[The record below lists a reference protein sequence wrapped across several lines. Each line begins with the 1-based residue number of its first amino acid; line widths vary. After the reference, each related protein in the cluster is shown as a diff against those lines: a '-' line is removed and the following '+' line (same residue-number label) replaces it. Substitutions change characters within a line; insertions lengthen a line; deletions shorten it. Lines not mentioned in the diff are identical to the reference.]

1 MATTRLY
8 RTQGAGNRT
17 KWTWSSWVKLAT
29 QSNDVSY
36 WGQTLVCGYKAS
48 DNYTELSL
56 QNTGYMDFV
65 NVTNGSTDARL
76 VTNRVFRDPTAWMHI
91 VAVWDSSNGTAGDRM
106 KIYVNGVEE
115 TSFSTDTNPS
125 SGLESFINK
134 STHDIEIGSRAGG
147 ANYFNGAMAHTHFCD
162 GYAYAASD
170 FGETDATSGIW
181 IPKSGPSVAYGTN
194 GYFLKYASGAT
205 GTDSSGESNTMTV
218 AGTITS
224 LKDNPENN
232 FCTLNPLDANSYSS
246 NSIKYT
252 EVMNTVVAGGNNWKS
267 TMSTMAVT
275 TGKFYF
281 ETKIIGS
288 STNWWIGIIDPS
300 QIQYAS
306 GNMKYTDRTRGYA
319 FNYTF
324 DKGNSG
330 SEVAWGYNTSI
341 AQNDIVC
348 VAVDIT
354 NSKIYARKN
363 GGAWANTSASPAGD
377 PTSGATGTGSAY
389 TLTQNNG
396 QNIQYMPFVS
406 SYSTT
411 AKLSCNFGAGYF
423 GTTAVASAGT
433 NASGVGT
440 FEFDVPTGYTAF
452 STKGLDI

>member
-8 RTQGAGNRT
+8 RTPNSAGTRT
-17 KWTWSSWVKLAT
+17 KWTWSSWIKLAP
-29 QSNDVSY
+29 QPNDVSY
-36 WGQTLVCGYKAS
+36 WGQTLFCATT
-48 DNYTELSL
+48 DANNYTELAI
-56 QNTGYMDFV
+56 QNSGFMDFV
-65 NVTNGSTDARL
+65 NVTGGSVDARL
-76 VTNRVFRDPTAWMHI
+76 VTSRVFRDCTGWMH
-91 VAVWDSSNGTAGDRM
+91 VLVVWDTANGTAGDRM
-106 KIYVNGVEE
+106 KIYINGVEE
-115 TSFSTDTNPS
+115 TVFGTDTNPS
-125 SGLESFINK
+125 SSLNSFMN
-134 STHDIEIGSRAGG
+134 SNVQTEIGSNSGG
-147 ANYFNGAMAHTHFCD
+147 GNYFNGAMAHTHFVD
-162 GYAYAASD
+162 GQASAPTV
-170 FGETDATSGIW
+170 FGEVDSTSGIW
-181 IPKSGPSVAYGTN
+181 KPKTSPSVTYGTN
-194 GYFLKYASGAT
+194 GFFLKYASGAT
-205 GTDSSGESNTMTV
+205 GTDSSGQNNTMTV

-232 FCTLNPLDANSYSS
+232 FCTLNPLDANGYST
-246 NSIKYT
+246 NSLKYT

-288 STNWWIGIIDPS
+288 STNWWIGIVDPS

-306 GNMKYTDRTRGYA
+306 GNNKYTDRTRGYG

-396 QNIQYMPFVS
+396 QNIQYMPFVA

-452 STKGLDI
+452 STKGLNI